1 MTNDFFKNGGLSS
14 PILFDA
20 NEKSALNLI
29 APTFPFSVK
38 EVRDLVGKNLT
49 LKYHFQNKTFFSTKI
64 LFFFCFLFLFLFL
77 ILISSNFFFGFNKGP
92 QRLIEIMDV
101 SNQSE
106 GKKKTIIYSLFIII
120 LIFHYYLLFINFMKK
135 KTKSSTTMEPW
146 EVV

>member
-64 LFFFCFLFLFLFL
+64 LFFFLFFIFIFIFDFNIFKFLFR
-77 ILISSNFFFGFNKGP
+77 I
-92 QRLIEIMDV
+92 
-101 SNQSE
+101 
-106 GKKKTIIYSLFIII
+106 
-120 LIFHYYLLFINFMKK
+120 
-135 KTKSSTTMEPW
+135 
-146 EVV
+146 